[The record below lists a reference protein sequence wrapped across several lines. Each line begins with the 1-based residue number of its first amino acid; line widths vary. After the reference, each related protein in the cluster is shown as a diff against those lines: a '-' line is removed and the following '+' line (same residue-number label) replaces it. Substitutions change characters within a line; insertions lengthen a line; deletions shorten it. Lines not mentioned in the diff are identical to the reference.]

1 MRLKDLHQLPKV
13 RDRMSFMYVEHARV
27 DQEAKA
33 IAIHDA
39 TGTTS
44 VPCANLNVLLLGPGT
59 RITHAAVL
67 ALADN
72 GCLAVWCG
80 EEGVRCYAA
89 GIGTTRSA
97 ERHLLQALLCSR
109 RATRLQVVR
118 RMYGLRFPDAL
129 DESLSIQQ
137 IRGKEGV
144 RVRDAYANAAREHGL
159 EWKGRNYHRGDW
171 NAADPVNRALSAG
184 NACLYGIC
192 HAAIIAA
199 GYAPALGFVHTG
211 KQLSFV
217 YDVADFYKME
227 ITVPIAFQ
235 MAAEGKPNIDR
246 EVRKACRDLFVKQR
260 ILERVVKDIDTILQV
275 VPEVDDDS
283 EDFDADPALPGGLWD
298 PEKGA
303 VHGGVQYAAED
314 RNEPLE
320 TSSPDPEEDP
330 PVYDD
335 DDAPWWE
342 GRTP

>member
-13 RDRMSFMYVEHARV
+13 RDRFSFLYVEHARV

-33 IAIHDA
+33 IALHDA
-39 TGTTS
+39 LGITA

-89 GIGTTRSA
+89 GIGATRSA
-97 ERHLLQALLCSR
+97 ERHMLQALLWSR
-109 RATRLQVVR
+109 RSTRLKVVR
-118 RMYGLRFPDAL
+118 RMYALRFAEAL
-129 DESLSIQQ
+129 DESLSLQQ

-144 RVRDAYANAAREHGL
+144 RVRDAYAQAARTWNVD
-159 EWKGRNYHRGDW
+159 WKGRNYQRENW
-171 NAADPVNRALSAG
+171 NAADPVNRALSAA

-199 GYAPALGFVHTG
+199 GYTPALGFVHTG

-227 ITVPIAFQ
+227 TTVPIAFEKSVT
-235 MAAEGKPNIDR
+235 ATEHLER
-246 EVRKACRDLFVKQR
+246 EVRKACRDIFVKER
-260 ILERVVKDIDTILQV
+260 LLERVVKDIDTVLQV
-275 VPEVDDDS
+275 PPEPEDLE
-283 EDFDADPALPGGLWD
+283 EDFDGDAALPGGLWD
-298 PEKGA
+298 PEEGS
-303 VHGGVQYAAED
+303 VEGGVQYGAESPE
-314 RNEPLE
+314 REEEPPGGD
-320 TSSPDPEEDP
+320 T
-330 PVYDD
+330 V
-335 DDAPWWE
+335 
-342 GRTP
+342 